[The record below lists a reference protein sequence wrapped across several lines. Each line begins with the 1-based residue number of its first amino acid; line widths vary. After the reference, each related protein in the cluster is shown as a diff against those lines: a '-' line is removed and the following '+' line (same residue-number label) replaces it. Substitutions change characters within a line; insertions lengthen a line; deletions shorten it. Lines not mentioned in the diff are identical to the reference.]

1 MTNYGIIFVK
11 IIEYREKW
19 KNIKKTLTILL
30 CYIFVVMIMITNV
43 IVKAIQSISTNEPD
57 YSTTIEK

>member
-1 MTNYGIIFVK
+1 MG
-11 IIEYREKW
+11 